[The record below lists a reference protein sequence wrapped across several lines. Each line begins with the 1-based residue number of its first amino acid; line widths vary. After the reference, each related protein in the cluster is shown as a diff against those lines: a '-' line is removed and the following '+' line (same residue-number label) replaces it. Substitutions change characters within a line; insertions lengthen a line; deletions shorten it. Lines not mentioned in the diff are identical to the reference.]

1 MNGLKRWKI
10 ADILVQV
17 LSLVLPWVFFY
28 IFPAHDRLF
37 HLDNLLYSYI
47 VVGVCQTVS
56 CVANKLK
63 LPAVDKAK
71 SRVWYELVLLM
82 MLLMMA
88 IAAAMN
94 SVILGLMLL
103 LYLSPVLAVW
113 YLIITTTEL
122 LKLYRITKYQ
132 QPENQQ

>member
-1 MNGLKRWKI
+1 MKGLKRWKI

-28 IFPAHDRLF
+28 IFPEYDRLF

-56 CVANKLK
+56 CVANKLQ
-63 LPAVDKAK
+63 LPAADKAK
-71 SRVWYELVLLM
+71 SRGWYELVLLM

-88 IAAAMN
+88 IAAVMN

-113 YLIITTTEL
+113 YLIITIAEL